1 MKTDL
6 KGGCFILDPGAR
18 KPGELRCVIGRKS
31 GAQHLS
37 QHLLDLLGAPSPIYA
52 FGHSDVILF
61 AAAGSASV
69 TVSGQVFEMPS
80 QSGLYIRPGEAFQI
94 TPSPQSSPTRGEEV
108 QEGAKS
114 NTLSLDGRGKG
125 EGDPLIRILITVCPE
140 EDGAKVLEE
149 MPDNFD
155 GGFPERVVEVDPS
168 KKEAMGDRFF
178 QVLVSKGVG
187 SDQVTQFIGEIP
199 LSKAPSHFHLYEE
212 ALYVLSGEGLMW
224 TEDQQGAVKAGSIIF
239 LPKRQQHSLE
249 CTSKS
254 GLRVAGHFT
263 PAGSPDENY

>member
-1 MKTDL
+1 MK
-6 KGGCFILDPGAR
+6 
-18 KPGELRCVIGRKS
+18 EE
-31 GAQHLS
+31 
-37 QHLLDLLGAPSPIYA
+37 
-52 FGHSDVILF
+52 
-61 AAAGSASV
+61 AG
-69 TVSGQVFEMPS
+69 
-80 QSGLYIRPGEAFQI
+80 
-94 TPSPQSSPTRGEEV
+94 
-108 QEGAKS
+108 EGAKS

-140 EDGAKVLEE
+140 GVGAKVLEE

-155 GGFPERVVEVDPS
+155 GNFPERVVEVDSS

-187 SDQVTQFIGEIP
+187 SAQVTQFIGEIP
-199 LSKAPSHFHLYEE
+199 LSKAPSHHHLYEE

-224 TEDQQGAVKAGSIIF
+224 TEDQNGAVKAGSIIF

-254 GLRVAGHFT
+254 GLRIAGHFT
-263 PAGSPDENY
+263 PVGSPAENY